1 MSGMHP
7 HIVPYRFNGIEL
19 RTVRRQQT
27 KVEAMPVV
35 REPLL
40 DFGSL
45 VVRRIVMDKE
55 DLLSAVA
62 LCYGTEKHR
71 IALALEDLAMPIVE
85 FGPVEI
91 DGPKY
96 FLGIALAGRRNQR
109 LVPASRPGLVEA
121 WVLAEAGLIAEEQRR
136 LVFSG
141 FFLAWDRCSAA
152 IGPAPPDRLWPICGA
167 DAAPRNPTS

>member
-19 RTVRRQQT
+19 RTLRRQQT
-27 KVEAMPVV
+27 KVEAMPVI

-45 VVRRIVMDKE
+45 VVRRIVMNKE
-55 DLLSAVA
+55 DFLLAVT
-62 LCYGTEKHR
+62 LCDGTEKHR
-71 IALALEDLAMPIVE
+71 ITLAFEYLAVPIVE

-91 DGPKY
+91 HRPKD

-109 LVPASRPGLVEA
+109 LVPASR
-121 WVLAEAGLIAEEQRR
+121 
-136 LVFSG
+136 
-141 FFLAWDRCSAA
+141 
-152 IGPAPPDRLWPICGA
+152 
-167 DAAPRNPTS
+167 